1 VDTPEDLAFMRRVLA
16 QVAMSDGTPAS
27 MLAIMVAAE
36 RLNYSDSM
44 AAVSKEQTR

>member
-1 VDTPEDLAFMRRVLA
+1 MA

-27 MLAIMVAAE
+27 LIAVMVAAE
-36 RLNYSDSM
+36 RLNYSDGM